1 VTVKVQELV
10 LDGNAAAGILQAIFG
25 TEMTTAMGT
34 CDGCGTAGPV
44 GAVRLYRAA
53 GLVFRCPHC
62 DAVLMKIVT
71 AEQRV
76 WIDSR
81 GLRSIELSSDAA
93 G

>member
-1 VTVKVQELV
+1 MTASDLV
-10 LDGNAAAGILQAIFG
+10 LDGNAAAGILHAVYG
-25 TEMTTAMGT
+25 AEMTIAVGT

-44 GAVRLYRAA
+44 GAARLYRTA
-53 GLVFRCPHC
+53 GLVLRCPHC

-71 AEQRV
+71 AGERV

-81 GLRSIELSSDAA
+81 GLRTIELAVAD

>member
-1 VTVKVQELV
+1 MSNLV
-10 LDGNAAAGILQAIFG
+10 LDGNAAAGILHAVYG
-25 TEMTTAMGT
+25 AEMATAVGT
-34 CDGCGTAGPV
+34 CDGCGTAGAV

-53 GLVFRCPHC
+53 GLVLRCPHC

-71 AEQRV
+71 AGERV

-81 GLRSIELSSDAA
+81 GLRTLELSSDGA